1 MVLAYSPIRVLFE
14 LQIQPISDFRI
25 SGFVLLVNGK
35 IIDEDHYIIV
45 TKWQMNDDFLL
56 SL

>member
-1 MVLAYSPIRVLFE
+1 MVFAYSPIRVLFE

-35 IIDEDHYIIV
+35 IIDEEHYIIV

>member
-1 MVLAYSPIRVLFE
+1 MVLAYSLIRVLFE
-14 LQIQPISDFRI
+14 LQIQPISDLRI
-25 SGFVLLVNGK
+25 SGFLLLVNEK